1 MKTRRASPGQ
11 NASAI
16 EVATAAMKQNDTTMS
31 VVAWATGIAVAIITI
46 ITAGGVGTVLYGQH
60 GVLAEANKK
69 LEEATA
75 SSGRIREIEK
85 SVREMAERIVEF
97 DNMIRSAL
105 LDTNRYSESLPKV
118 ESIGVLGNPPEIPP
132 ADTAMQMEEADILTV
147 VGEKFSPPQEA
158 RSARARVSFARALL
172 APDRE
177 LRARDCAIPQGRSIE
192 SRGLGSLRGLGSIVH
207 RTIVSF
213 RNRG

>member
-1 MKTRRASPGQ
+1 
-11 NASAI
+11 
-16 EVATAAMKQNDTTMS
+16 MKQNDTTMS

-147 VGEKFSPPQEA
+147 VGEMFSPPHEA
-158 RSARARVSFARALL
+158 RCARARVSFARALL

-192 SRGLGSLRGLGSIVH
+192 SRGLGSLRGLGSDRTSNYRIVQES
-207 RTIVSF
+207 RLTLKS
-213 RNRG
+213 GC